1 MKGVERA
8 HLPKTVHYLNDF
20 IDLAVCRAKQ
30 KILELRYSSL
40 NLKTEVD
47 LVQTST
53 DEMIELIEREATII
67 GKWKNDA
74 EILNMKDLSNFGKL
88 EGYYNS
94 DVGESYYLSLE
105 SLKKSAKK
113 YLKQSYALAP
123 SKAKGISRITMSSHT
138 DYNCGGF
145 GIRIRI
151 HNPEGEECVTS
162 RIPEF
167 DAGNL
172 LYWNNPRGG
181 NCTDMEIRTWKT
193 KVYIESNSGDNFC
206 PKLVTIYTNGANYTT
221 KEIDSWYDESTNLLP
236 HRIRRFK

>member
-1 MKGVERA
+1 
-8 HLPKTVHYLNDF
+8 
-20 IDLAVCRAKQ
+20 
-30 KILELRYSSL
+30 
-40 NLKTEVD
+40 
-47 LVQTST
+47 
-53 DEMIELIEREATII
+53 
-67 GKWKNDA
+67 
-74 EILNMKDLSNFGKL
+74 
-88 EGYYNS
+88 
-94 DVGESYYLSLE
+94 
-105 SLKKSAKK
+105 
-113 YLKQSYALAP
+113 
-123 SKAKGISRITMSSHT
+123 MSSHT

-172 LYWNNPRGG
+172 LYWKNLRDG

-221 KEIDSWYDESTNLLP
+221 KEIDSWYDESTNSLP